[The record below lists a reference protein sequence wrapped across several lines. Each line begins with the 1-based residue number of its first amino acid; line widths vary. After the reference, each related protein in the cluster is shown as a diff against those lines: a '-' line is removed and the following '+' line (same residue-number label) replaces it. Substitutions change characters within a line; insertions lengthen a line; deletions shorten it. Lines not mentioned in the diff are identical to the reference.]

1 MMTKAY
7 ICDRC
12 GVILPAHSDV
22 KTIYTTN
29 PAWCPS
35 PSEAPSIDL
44 CEMCYAEFER
54 EYMKNL
60 TEESG
65 EA

>member
-7 ICDRC
+7 ICDAC
-12 GVILPAHSDV
+12 GLILSSRSNV

-29 PAWCPS
+29 PEWLSS
-35 PSEAPSIDL
+35 PSDAHSIDL
-44 CEMCYAEFER
+44 CERCYAEFER

-60 TEESG
+60 TEESS
-65 EA
+65 A